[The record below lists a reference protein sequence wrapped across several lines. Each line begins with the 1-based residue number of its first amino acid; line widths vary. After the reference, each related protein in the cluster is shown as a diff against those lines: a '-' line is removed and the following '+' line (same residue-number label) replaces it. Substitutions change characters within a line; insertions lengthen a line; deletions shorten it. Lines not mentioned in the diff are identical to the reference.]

1 MLCKHRKGELAMSEG
16 KVMQTGTTGEQAKT
30 KVGVQGVPETM
41 LQTLFAR
48 AAESEK
54 ENHHIYD
61 KKAIEIVSQLD
72 YDFSK
77 AESDKL
83 MSSGVIARTIVL
95 DRLVNDYLTKHPDA
109 IVVNIACGLDTRCY
123 RMKGKYQRW
132 YNIDL
137 PETMDIRSRF
147 LEENGPV
154 YQIAKSATD
163 PSYTVDIEYHGE
175 PVLVVIEGLT
185 MYLTEQD
192 VRKMFEIIDQTFTQ
206 AKVLVEVMA
215 PFVVKHMKEKSIEGS
230 RAKFIWGVKSGKA
243 FQSVTPSFRSERDIS
258 LVEGMKEFAP
268 IYKVLGKIP
277 SVRNFSNKILVLNKR

>member
-1 MLCKHRKGELAMSEG
+1 
-16 KVMQTGTTGEQAKT
+16 
-30 KVGVQGVPETM
+30 
-41 LQTLFAR
+41 
-48 AAESEK
+48 
-54 ENHHIYD
+54 
-61 KKAIEIVSQLD
+61 
-72 YDFSK
+72 
-77 AESDKL
+77 
-83 MSSGVIARTIVL
+83 
-95 DRLVNDYLTKHPDA
+95 
-109 IVVNIACGLDTRCY
+109 
-123 RMKGKYQRW
+123 
-132 YNIDL
+132 
-137 PETMDIRSRF
+137 MDIRSRF

-258 LVEGMKEFAP
+258 LVEGMKEFAS

>member
-1 MLCKHRKGELAMSEG
+1 MSEE
-16 KVMQTGTTGEQAKT
+16 KVMQTGNQNKT
-30 KVGVQGVPETM
+30 KVSVQGVPETM

-48 AAESEK
+48 AAESRK
-54 ENHHIYD
+54 ENHNIYD
-61 KKAIEIVSQLD
+61 KKAIEIVSRLD

-77 AESDKL
+77 TKSDKL

-147 LEENGPV
+147 LEENDPV

-163 PSYTVDIEYHGE
+163 PSYTLDIEYHGE

-230 RAKFIWGVKSGKA
+230 QAKFIWGVKSGKA
-243 FQSVTPSFRSERDIS
+243 FQSVAPSFRSEKDIS
-258 LVEGMKEFAP
+258 LVEGMKEFVP
-268 IYKVLGKIP
+268 VYKVLGKIP
-277 SVRNFSNKILVLNKR
+277 AVRNFSNKILILNKR

>member
-1 MLCKHRKGELAMSEG
+1 MSDKI
-16 KVMQTGTTGEQAKT
+16 KVTLDGTA
-30 KVGVQGVPETM
+30 ETM
-41 LQTLFAR
+41 LQSFYAR
-48 AAESEK
+48 AKYSLQK
-54 ENHHIYD
+54 GHKFYD
-61 KKAIEIVSQLD
+61 AKAVELVNRID
-72 YDFSK
+72 YDFSS
-77 AESDKL
+77 AEGDST
-83 MSSGVIARTIVL
+83 MSNGVIARTIVFDEL
-95 DRLVNDYLTKHPDA
+95 VKDFIDRNPECT
-109 IVVNIACGLDTRCY
+109 VVNIACGLDTRCY

-147 LEENGPV
+147 LEENGPI

-163 PSYTVDIEYHGE
+163 PSYTLDIEYHGE

-230 RAKFIWGVKSGKA
+230 QAKFIWGVKSGKA
-243 FQSVTPSFRSERDIS
+243 FQSVAPSFRSEKDIS
-258 LVEGMKEFAP
+258 LVEGMKEFVP
-268 IYKVLGKIP
+268 VYKVLGKIP
-277 SVRNFSNKILVLNKR
+277 AVRNFSNKILVLNKR

>member
-1 MLCKHRKGELAMSEG
+1 
-16 KVMQTGTTGEQAKT
+16 
-30 KVGVQGVPETM
+30 
-41 LQTLFAR
+41 
-48 AAESEK
+48 
-54 ENHHIYD
+54 
-61 KKAIEIVSQLD
+61 
-72 YDFSK
+72 
-77 AESDKL
+77 
-83 MSSGVIARTIVL
+83 
-95 DRLVNDYLTKHPDA
+95 
-109 IVVNIACGLDTRCY
+109 
-123 RMKGKYQRW
+123 MKGKYQRW

-163 PSYTVDIEYHGE
+163 PSYTLDIEYHGE

-230 RAKFIWGVKSGKA
+230 QAKFIWGVKSGKA
-243 FQSVTPSFRSERDIS
+243 FQRVAPSFLSEKDIS
-258 LVEGMKEFAP
+258 LVEGMKEFIP
-268 IYKVLGKIP
+268 VYKVLGKIP
-277 SVRNFSNKILVLNKR
+277 AVRNFSNKILVLNKR